1 MSSKNE
7 GDFIYVYLKVDIM
20 SKRKTTFNLSKI
32 LNIDETKLSIR
43 MNIVISWKYYAL
55 MLITLYECRNFQAT
69 QKNQGK

>member
-43 MNIVISWKYYAL
+43 MNIVIS
-55 MLITLYECRNFQAT
+55 
-69 QKNQGK
+69 